1 MHLAVAAELARI
13 ATMFVQAVG
22 SVQSCRHVRTM
33 SAISG
38 PAVCAG

>member
-13 ATMFVQAVG
+13 ATMFVRAVG
-22 SVQSCRHVRTM
+22 SVQGCRHVRTM

-38 PAVCAG
+38 LAVCAG